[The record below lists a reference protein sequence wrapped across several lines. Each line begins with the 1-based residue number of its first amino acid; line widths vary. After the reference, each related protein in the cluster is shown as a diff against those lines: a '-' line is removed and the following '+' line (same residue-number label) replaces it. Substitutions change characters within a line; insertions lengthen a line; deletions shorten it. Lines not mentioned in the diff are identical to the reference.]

1 MKLKSFAVLLLSIGV
16 CAYAWAGMDEGAAA
30 YDAKNYAVALKEMR
44 PLAEKGNMYAQ
55 YNLGVMYENGQGVAK
70 DGKEAAKWYKKSAE
84 QGGSFSQ
91 YNLGALYENG
101 TGVAQNYS
109 EALRWY
115 RKAAAQN
122 DPLALNNMGVLYRD
136 GKGVLANKIVAF
148 ALWNYSAALDAS
160 PTNNAKKNRQALA
173 LQGMPIKDVELA
185 LSLGQE
191 LQQANGNLEV
201 IDRYLTKLNK

>member
-1 MKLKSFAVLLLSIGV
+1 MRFRHFTVALLCSGL
-16 CAYAWAGMDEGAAA
+16 CAYSWAGMDEGAAA
-30 YDAKNYAVALKEMR
+30 YEAKNYAVALKEMR

-55 YNLGVMYENGQGVAK
+55 YNLGVMYENAQGVAK

-84 QGGSFSQ
+84 QGASFSQ

-101 TGVAQNYS
+101 IGVAQNYP

-136 GKGVLANKIVAF
+136 GKGVPVNKIVAF

-160 PTNNAKKNRQALA
+160 PANNAKKNRQALA
-173 LQGMPIKDVELA
+173 LQGMAIKDVELA
-185 LSLGQE
+185 MSLGQE
-191 LQQANGNLEV
+191 LQQANGSLEP